1 MTAGTLVI
9 NGKPVNGKPGAAI
22 AAIPAWG
29 FSPGTGFPTV
39 INTPQFPAPAIDV
52 TEGDTVNVTV
62 YNDHT
67 VDHNFVIQGIPTST
81 AVVPPLSSR
90 TYTFIAKNA
99 GTYLYYDSLSKGV
112 NREMGL
118 YGALIVRPK
127 AAPTF
132 TFERTWVVGDMDV
145 VRWNIPADTNAR
157 LAVPV
162 NPPPVTTTIYKPN
175 YFVIN
180 GKSGFD
186 AMMESTS
193 TYTSDTT
200 IEGPVGKS
208 ALVRIVNGGQ
218 FAQALHFHA
227 NHVQVLS
234 KNGVPQPYKLVDVVD
249 VPPLGTVEVLFE
261 LNQVGKYPM
270 HNHTA
275 QMESANG
282 AYLGGVAT
290 MIIIK

>member
-1 MTAGTLVI
+1 M
-9 NGKPVNGKPGAAI
+9 
-22 AAIPAWG
+22 
-29 FSPGTGFPTV
+29 
-39 INTPQFPAPAIDV
+39 V
-52 TEGDTVNVTV
+52 TEGDTVNVKV

-67 VDHNFVIQGIPTST
+67 VNHNFAIKGIPIST
-81 AVVPPLSSR
+81 TVVLPHSNQ
-90 TYTFIAKNA
+90 TYTFIANNP
-99 GTYLYYDSLSKGV
+99 GTYLYYDSLNSGV

-127 AAPTF
+127 NSSNTAFNGAPVF
-132 TFERTWVVGDMDV
+132 TFERTWVLGDMDV
-145 VRWNIPADTNAR
+145 PGWNTVAEANAQ
-157 LAVPV
+157 LAVPA
-162 NPPPVTTTIYKPN
+162 NPPPVNIATYKPN

-193 TYTSDTT
+193 TYTSDTA
-200 IEGPVGKS
+200 IEGTKGQS

-234 KNGVPQPYKLVDVVD
+234 KNGVPYTPNYPLVDVVN
-249 VPPLGTVEVLFE
+249 VPALGTVEVLFE
-261 LNQVGKYPM
+261 LNQLGKYPM

-275 QMESANG
+275 QMETANG
-282 AYLGGVAT
+282 VYLGGVSSM
-290 MIIIK
+290 MIIK